1 MRKMFRMKYESCS
14 GQCYA
19 YSDVMKIQ
27 NLGLDEQ
34 GAVTFLTRL
43 LEMHRPSCGNPH
55 LAFRLDNDEEL
66 NVFVASFERYGSLDL
81 FGGRTAKEAMDKL
94 IDAALA
100 YYQTDEYKELV
111 AAKPGQGHGACH
123 HGDDEKLI
131 RFAITF
137 SGLSPEAQDGL
148 RHRFGVS

>member
-19 YSDVMKIQ
+19 HSDVMKIH
-27 NLGLDEQ
+27 NLELDEQ
-34 GAVTFLTRL
+34 GAVAFLTRL
-43 LEMHRPSCGNPH
+43 LEMHRPACGNPH

-111 AAKPGQGHGACH
+111 AAKPGHGHGVCH
-123 HGDDEKLI
+123 HGDDKKLVE
-131 RFAITF
+131 FCITF
-137 SGLSPEAQDGL
+137 SGLPQDKQDRL
-148 RHRFGVS
+148 RVEFAA